1 MAEVVCWLESSLKR
15 VFPKTVAGMR
25 KSITLAAARN
35 DQVSFQVAARNEST
49 EHEIDV
55 DVEVESP
62 GDLNVR
68 VRRVGYVPQMHLN
81 TGTPIDEI
89 EGIEHIPG
97 LVPEPLW
104 PEQST
109 KLGPAETQA
118 FWVTVTVPPDAKPGA
133 KDLRVRL
140 KIGEKERRTLR
151 AAIDVHPLVI
161 QPRSDFLV
169 GHWFHADAILDWYKI
184 EPYERRFWD
193 VVRPYME
200 DYIGHGNN
208 LMFVPHFTPP
218 INGEHRPHQLVKVT
232 VSKPGSYRFD
242 FADVRKWVRMAKS
255 CGADTFFFSHLCTQ
269 WGAKEAVRVYL
280 DNSDPS
286 SLLWPKE
293 TSSTSDI
300 YRGFLKQYLPKLR
313 KLMEDEGIA
322 DASFVQMSDEPF
334 GEEALANYR
343 AAQTMVR
350 EIAPWIKTID
360 GLSDLRF
367 WKEGLCDMPIAGETH
382 AHAFAAE
389 GAPHCVYYC
398 CGPRGP
404 WLNRCFE
411 TPLAKIRM
419 SGWLFY
425 KLRASGFAHWGYN
438 YWYRGCTQEMLN
450 PFIEQDYGEWPFIPY
465 GDPFVVY
472 PGKDGPLDS
481 IRWEVFAESLHDY
494 ALLHSAGISPD
505 DPLLKWIRS
514 YEVFPKAEAW
524 IRSARGKVL
533 EGS

>member
-1 MAEVVCWLESSLKR
+1 
-15 VFPKTVAGMR
+15 
-25 KSITLAAARN
+25 
-35 DQVSFQVAARNEST
+35 
-49 EHEIDV
+49 
-55 DVEVESP
+55 
-62 GDLNVR
+62 
-68 VRRVGYVPQMHLN
+68 
-81 TGTPIDEI
+81 
-89 EGIEHIPG
+89 
-97 LVPEPLW
+97 
-104 PEQST
+104 
-109 KLGPAETQA
+109 
-118 FWVTVTVPPDAKPGA
+118 
-133 KDLRVRL
+133 
-140 KIGEKERRTLR
+140 
-151 AAIDVHPLVI
+151 
-161 QPRSDFLV
+161 
-169 GHWFHADAILDWYKI
+169 
-184 EPYERRFWD
+184 
-193 VVRPYME
+193 
-200 DYIGHGNN
+200 
-208 LMFVPHFTPP
+208 
-218 INGEHRPHQLVKVT
+218 
-232 VSKPGSYRFD
+232 
-242 FADVRKWVRMAKS
+242 
-255 CGADTFFFSHLCTQ
+255 
-269 WGAKEAVRVYL
+269 
-280 DNSDPS
+280 
-286 SLLWPKE
+286 
-293 TSSTSDI
+293 
-300 YRGFLKQYLPKLR
+300 
-313 KLMEDEGIA
+313 MEDEGIA